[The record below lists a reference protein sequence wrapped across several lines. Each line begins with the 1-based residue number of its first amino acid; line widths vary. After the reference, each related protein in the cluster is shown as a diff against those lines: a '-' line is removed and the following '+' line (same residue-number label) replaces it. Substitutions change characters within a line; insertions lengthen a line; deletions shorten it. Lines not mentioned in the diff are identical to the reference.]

1 MEQELIDIYAAYFS
15 KLKKQFNKHYPN
27 VDIKYDANFDDL
39 KQSKQLN
46 FNELK
51 ELEFYMT
58 LNFKDKML
66 YSKVLEA
73 DFYEHA
79 KQYRTLSNALNC
91 AGFYNL
97 AIYITA
103 YDKIIKLDKKLDYL
117 KQQNGYDFAEAKM
130 YINYDLG
137 KTLDAYYQSKKYF
150 EKQIMQQLHNESKFE
165 KCEPYPAPEI
175 VEDIEYEAKHLMN
188 CARQLDNIE
197 KLEGGFF
204 YNYQTQAKLLLNAF
218 KPEPEIKD
226 LCEHEHCDCEHGIIK
241 SAIKHTINITI
252 YILIITFVLNLIIY
266 FIGEERLSHIL
277 NSTPVI
283 GPIIAALVGL
293 IPNCA
298 SSVIITQLYVS
309 DVLNFATMISGLL
322 VNTGVG
328 LLVLFRTNDD
338 LKENIKITVLLF
350 AIGAIFGIFFDL
362 IGFMI

>member
-1 MEQELIDIYAAYFS
+1 MLEIIEDTIIDSVRLIPFLFLTYLLMEYIEHKTKEKTKETIKKSGKFGPFFGALLGIVPQCGFSVSATNLYAARVITLGTLIAVYLSTSDEMLPILISEAVDIGTIVTILLIKLAIAVLVGFLIDLF
-15 KLKKQFNKHYPN
+15 F
-27 VDIKYDANFDDL
+27 
-39 KQSKQLN
+39 
-46 FNELK
+46 
-51 ELEFYMT
+51 
-58 LNFKDKML
+58 
-66 YSKVLEA
+66 
-73 DFYEHA
+73 
-79 KQYRTLSNALNC
+79 RR
-91 AGFYNL
+91 
-97 AIYITA
+97 
-103 YDKIIKLDKKLDYL
+103 
-117 KQQNGYDFAEAKM
+117 
-130 YINYDLG
+130 
-137 KTLDAYYQSKKYF
+137 
-150 EKQIMQQLHNESKFE
+150 KFE
-165 KCEPYPAPEI
+165 TS
-175 VEDIEYEAKHLMN
+175 ED
-188 CARQLDNIE
+188 
-197 KLEGGFF
+197 
-204 YNYQTQAKLLLNAF
+204 
-218 KPEPEIKD
+218 EPEIKD

-241 SAIKHTINITI
+241 SAIKHTINITL

>member
-1 MEQELIDIYAAYFS
+1 MWDAILDSLIDTVKLIPFLLITYIIMEFIEHKTSHKTKDAIKKSGHFGPLIGGILGVVPQCGFSAAAS
-15 KLKKQFNKHYPN
+15 
-27 VDIKYDANFDDL
+27 
-39 KQSKQLN
+39 S
-46 FNELK
+46 
-51 ELEFYMT
+51 
-58 LNFKDKML
+58 L
-66 YSKVLEA
+66 YSARIITLGTLIAVFLSTSDEMLPILISEA
-73 DFYEHA
+73 VDV
-79 KQYRTLSNALNC
+79 RIILSIL
-91 AGFYNL
+91 GIKL
-97 AIYITA
+97 AIAVVVGFLI
-103 YDKIIKLDKKLDYL
+103 
-117 KQQNGYDFAEAKM
+117 
-130 YINYDLG
+130 DLFFR
-137 KTLDAYYQSKKYF
+137 K
-150 EKQIMQQLHNESKFE
+150 KFE
-165 KCEPYPAPEI
+165 TS
-175 VEDIEYEAKHLMN
+175 EDEL
-188 CARQLDNIE
+188 
-197 KLEGGFF
+197 
-204 YNYQTQAKLLLNAF
+204 
-218 KPEPEIKD
+218 EIKD
-226 LCEHEHCDCEHGIIK
+226 LCEHEHCHCEHGLFK
-241 SAIKHTINITI
+241 SALKHTINITL